1 MLPRH
6 RRNEASCPGEL
17 PRRWPNCRAPLRDT
31 AEIVFERTSISV
43 KAANLISLTGIEKA
57 AEKLMNSTVYVFGG
71 QGWN

>member
-1 MLPRH
+1 
-6 RRNEASCPGEL
+6 
-17 PRRWPNCRAPLRDT
+17 
-31 AEIVFERTSISV
+31 V